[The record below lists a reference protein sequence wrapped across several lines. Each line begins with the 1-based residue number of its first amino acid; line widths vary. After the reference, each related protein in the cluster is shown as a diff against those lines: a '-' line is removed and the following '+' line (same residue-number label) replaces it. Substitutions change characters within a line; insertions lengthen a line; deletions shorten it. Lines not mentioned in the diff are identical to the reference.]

1 MTTTIITKG
10 ELHGSPPPTTMNPR
24 ASFSTPTNALAQKS
38 LKPTMNVAPRIDV
51 EPIYTQ
57 LKGLISDY
65 WQLYKQTVADFVIG
79 MTNLI
84 DTRDAQTLI
93 LFQENVIKQKWLG

>member
-10 ELHGSPPPTTMNPR
+10 ELHGSSPPTTINPR
-24 ASFSTPTNALAQKS
+24 ASFSTPTNALAQKT
-38 LKPTMNVAPRIDV
+38 LKPTLNVAPRIDV

-79 MTNLI
+79 KTNN
-84 DTRDAQTLI
+84 TRYAQTLI
-93 LFQENVIKQKWLG
+93 SFKGSAIKLKWLG